1 MKLVS
6 ECSLGRQNLVSRH
19 YQMPDFIKLVR
30 IDRLV
35 N

>member
-1 MKLVS
+1 MELVS
-6 ECSLGRQNLVSRH
+6 ASFLGRRNLVSRH
-19 YQMPDFIKLVR
+19 YQMPDFVKLVR